1 LEEEEE
7 GRCLRSYPHC
17 PAGFTLTGRPVP
29 KRMRSNAARR
39 GAWLH
44 ARIHEK
50 GRPWPE
56 GVGYPWRESLLGL
69 APTVHVATASGS
81 RPAAGLWTTTTPA
94 GNYSSVHR
102 RPAGRRLPGNIE
114 AGRSGLSRVGA
125 PVSSHK
131 LVPML
136 PVCPAAL
143 GWMHASTCEPTP

>member
-1 LEEEEE
+1 MEEEEE

-81 RPAAGLWTTTTPA
+81 RPASTVLDHHRTPA
-94 GNYSSVHR
+94 GATPPSTGATGLTEAARKYR
-102 RPAGRRLPGNIE
+102 GREEWLKPGGSWN
-114 AGRSGLSRVGA
+114 
-125 PVSSHK
+125 
-131 LVPML
+131 
-136 PVCPAAL
+136 
-143 GWMHASTCEPTP
+143 TCFIP